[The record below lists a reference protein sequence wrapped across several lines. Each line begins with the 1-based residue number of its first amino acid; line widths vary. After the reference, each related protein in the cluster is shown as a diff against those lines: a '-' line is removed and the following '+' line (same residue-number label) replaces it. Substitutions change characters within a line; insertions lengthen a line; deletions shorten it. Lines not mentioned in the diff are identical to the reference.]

1 MYPVS
6 ILLVCTILAELLYVI
21 LPFLLT
27 FRKEWR
33 YSAAKITG
41 ILLGYLFFVCVL
53 TCAALKQ
60 TPERI
65 RLPWNCMIMVSH
77 VLVCRWMVKTDLQ
90 VTVYSLFLYK
100 NFVDISTFFPGIS
113 RPVRLPYPAPALRIS
128 FFSSP

>member
-41 ILLGYLFFVCVL
+41 ILLGYLFFCVR
-53 TCAALKQ
+53 A
-60 TPERI
+60 
-65 RLPWNCMIMVSH
+65 H
-77 VLVCRWMVKTDLQ
+77 
-90 VTVYSLFLYK
+90 
-100 NFVDISTFFPGIS
+100 
-113 RPVRLPYPAPALRIS
+113 LRCIEAN
-128 FFSSP
+128 P

>member
-41 ILLGYLFFVCVL
+41 ILLGYLFFCVRPHL
-53 TCAALKQ
+53 RGI
-60 TPERI
+60 E
-65 RLPWNCMIMVSH
+65 SH
-77 VLVCRWMVKTDLQ
+77 Q
-90 VTVYSLFLYK
+90 
-100 NFVDISTFFPGIS
+100 
-113 RPVRLPYPAPALRIS
+113 
-128 FFSSP
+128 

>member
-53 TCAALKQ
+53 TCAILNQ

-65 RLPWNCMIMVSH
+65 RLPWSCMIMVSH

-90 VTVYSLFLYK
+90 IGRAHV
-100 NFVDISTFFPGIS
+100 
-113 RPVRLPYPAPALRIS
+113 
-128 FFSSP
+128 

>member
-41 ILLGYLFFVCVL
+41 ILLGYLFCVR
-53 TCAALKQ
+53 A
-60 TPERI
+60 
-65 RLPWNCMIMVSH
+65 H
-77 VLVCRWMVKTDLQ
+77 
-90 VTVYSLFLYK
+90 
-100 NFVDISTFFPGIS
+100 
-113 RPVRLPYPAPALRIS
+113 LRCIEAN
-128 FFSSP
+128 P